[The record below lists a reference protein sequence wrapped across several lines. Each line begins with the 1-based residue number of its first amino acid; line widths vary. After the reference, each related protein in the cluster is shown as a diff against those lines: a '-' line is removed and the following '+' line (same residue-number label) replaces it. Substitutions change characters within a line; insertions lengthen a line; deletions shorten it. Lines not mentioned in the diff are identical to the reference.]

1 MAKNWQYGRLRAVAL
16 QVVMWLIFGA
26 SLGLAAFIDHRR
38 SGGLDVQLG
47 PPMTDGRLVVR
58 LPVGWDLLMK
68 QKGEAAV
75 PSRRTLTLIDFDRQ
89 GRERRKLRII
99 QEQQQGGR
107 VRGPEY
113 YLESM
118 VTIPSDE
125 DAGMPLEPFPFLSQS
140 DGVLVP
146 VKVNTKMLRRML
158 PGADLPEAGIYA
170 CVVMPDGLT
179 VTLQVTGDGAYGPSN
194 RALLRQV
201 ADSIRLADNVSAT
214 GPAR

>member
-1 MAKNWQYGRLRAVAL
+1 
-16 QVVMWLIFGA
+16 
-26 SLGLAAFIDHRR
+26 
-38 SGGLDVQLG
+38 
-47 PPMTDGRLVVR
+47 
-58 LPVGWDLLMK
+58 
-68 QKGEAAV
+68 
-75 PSRRTLTLIDFDRQ
+75 
-89 GRERRKLRII
+89 
-99 QEQQQGGR
+99 
-107 VRGPEY
+107 
-113 YLESM
+113 
-118 VTIPSDE
+118 
-125 DAGMPLEPFPFLSQS
+125 MPLEPFPFLSQS

-170 CVVMPDGLT
+170 CAVMPDGLT